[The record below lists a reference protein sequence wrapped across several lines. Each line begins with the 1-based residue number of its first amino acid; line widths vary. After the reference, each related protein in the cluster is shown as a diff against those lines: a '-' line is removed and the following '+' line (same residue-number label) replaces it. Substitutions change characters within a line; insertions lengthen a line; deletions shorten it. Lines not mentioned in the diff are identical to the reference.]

1 MELRYL
7 RYFVAVAR
15 TRHFTQ
21 AAKELGISQP
31 PLSQQIQRLE
41 REVGTPLFRRLTR
54 GVELTEAGE
63 SFYEDARQILAM
75 SDAALEKAK
84 GIARGMN
91 GSLSLGITSSDA
103 FHPQIFTLL
112 HRFQLDHP
120 GVTLHQMEDNMANL
134 MTALSEAELD
144 IAFVRLPC
152 ESSKA
157 FNLRIIDEEPMV
169 IALPRDN
176 PLATQPTLALEQL
189 RDVAPILFPREVA
202 PGLYELVYN
211 SCLRAGIDMARA
223 WQSSQISSSLSMVNA
238 GFGFAL
244 VPQSMTCIQQPN
256 VSYHPLSG
264 GAAEDRYRHRLAA
277 LRALAYGET
286 LSGDV
291 LIFARQRL
299 TAPPSRHPC
308 SMRRRAPGRRRRCT
322 ETAPFR
328 PAAAG

>member
-1 MELRYL
+1 MLTRFSSQFQYRNHAGLRRF
-7 RYFVAVAR
+7 RYGTSLSSLFCRRRRDAAL
-15 TRHFTQ
+15 HP

-176 PLATQPTLALEQL
+176 PLATQPTP
-189 RDVAPILFPREVA
+189 APS
-202 PGLYELVYN
+202 
-211 SCLRAGIDMARA
+211 SCATWRR
-223 WQSSQISSSLSMVNA
+223 SSSR
-238 GFGFAL
+238 GRW
-244 VPQSMTCIQQPN
+244 P
-256 VSYHPLSG
+256 
-264 GAAEDRYRHRLAA
+264 
-277 LRALAYGET
+277 RA
-286 LSGDV
+286 V
-291 LIFARQRL
+291 
-299 TAPPSRHPC
+299 
-308 SMRRRAPGRRRRCT
+308 
-322 ETAPFR
+322 
-328 PAAAG
+328 

>member
-1 MELRYL
+1 
-7 RYFVAVAR
+7 
-15 TRHFTQ
+15 
-21 AAKELGISQP
+21 
-31 PLSQQIQRLE
+31 
-41 REVGTPLFRRLTR
+41 
-54 GVELTEAGE
+54 
-63 SFYEDARQILAM
+63 
-75 SDAALEKAK
+75 
-84 GIARGMN
+84 MN

-120 GVTLHQMEDNMANL
+120 GVPLHQMEDNMANL

-211 SCLRAGIDMARA
+211 SCLRAGIDMERA

-264 GAAEDRYRHRLAA
+264 APLKTDIAIAWRRFERSRTVKRFLAM
-277 LRALAYGET
+277 
-286 LSGDV
+286 
-291 LIFARQRL
+291 F
-299 TAPPSRHPC
+299 
-308 SMRRRAPGRRRRCT
+308 
-322 ETAPFR
+322 
-328 PAAAG
+328 